1 MRSKRLRAAALM
13 AAAIPTGRVAPGAQ
27 AAPAADVTH
36 AEVGSA
42 DMVYRHGYVYTVDAH
57 DSVQT
62 ALAIRAGRIVYVGG
76 DAGLAPF
83 MGPKTTVID
92 LHGRMLMPGLVD
104 GHSHPLQG
112 GGTLLKCNL
121 NYEQLNVVQM
131 QARIQACLDQTQAR
145 EPDAW
150 LEVVNWFQEVMLPAG
165 RTTKRPTLTRL
176 KTNARSSPFRP
187 FAIPRPSNRP

>member
-1 MRSKRLRAAALM
+1 MPSKGLGAAALM
-13 AAAIPTGRVAPGAQ
+13 AADAL
-27 AAPAADVTH
+27 AAPAVLPAH
-36 AEVGSA
+36 AEAAAA
-42 DMVYRHGYVYTVDAH
+42 DTVYRHGYVYTVDAR

-83 MGPKTTVID
+83 MGAKTTVID

-121 NYEQLNVVQM
+121 NYEQLSVAQM
-131 QARIQACLDQTQAR
+131 Q
-145 EPDAW
+145 
-150 LEVVNWFQEVMLPAG
+150 
-165 RTTKRPTLTRL
+165 
-176 KTNARSSPFRP
+176 
-187 FAIPRPSNRP
+187 